1 MKNYNVSQIK
11 NLILGAKTA
20 LIAVP
25 QLSVDSLGSAL
36 SLALIL
42 KKSNI
47 KVQVFCPHK
56 TDANYSKL
64 SGLDLVSENYNPN
77 NLIIS
82 LNYPLEHI
90 ENVSYNNDNDRLNLI
105 IKTKC
110 NSPKVNNNQIAI
122 NNQSGIAD
130 VCFMLGDESGL
141 GENSA
146 IVNNG
151 NWIFIS
157 PSNIPKTWAKATL
170 VDQDAPFSEIFSF
183 LIPALGFKLDLDSA
197 KDLLIGLRVATQSF
211 SVNVSPETFEAGA
224 LCLRATQPIE
234 DKQPVNNS
242 QQNNSNGNQPF
253 NNPQS
258 NNQSSNNSQPNTN
271 NSQSLNNPSN
281 NNQNNSF
288 DNFTP
293 LESVESK
300 PNNVFNPTS
309 PSSLPTA

>member
-64 SGLDLVSENYNPN
+64 VGLDLVSENYNPN

-141 GENSA
+141 GENST

-157 PSNIPKTWAKATL
+157 PANIPKTWAKATL

-224 LCLRATQPIE
+224 LCLRATQPE
-234 DKQPVNNS
+234 NAQP
-242 QQNNSNGNQPF
+242 
-253 NNPQS
+253 S
-258 NNQSSNNSQPNTN
+258 NNQSTNNSQPNNQYN
-271 NSQSLNNPSN
+271 NSN
-281 NNQNNSF
+281 NNQPSNNFQPNINNQPNNNQNNNSF

-293 LESVESK
+293 IESVESK
-300 PNNVFNPTS
+300 PNNSTYNPTS
-309 PSSLPTA
+309 PSSVPTV